1 MKISDYF
8 RNIGAAITGRPQA
21 RLDGALERLI
31 LDIYGGQ
38 TTASGISVNSDTA
51 MRLIT
56 VQNCVRVRA
65 FTIGQLPRHIMKR
78 EGRNTQP
85 ATDFYL
91 YEKLHDQPNSW
102 MSDFDFWAMAE
113 AYVSLRGQFIAY
125 KSMYGDQLRELLPIP
140 AGMINKI
147 SQNPDYSIDYEIRFP
162 DGSVKHLNEQ
172 QVLHLRGL
180 TLDGFTGVNPISY
193 ARETIGLGIASN
205 KFLSQFFG
213 KGMRPGVIFEHP
225 EVLNAQAFANRKK
238 TLKEKYEGLGAHWE
252 MMLIDEGMKATFPEI
267 KLVDAQ
273 FLEQMKMTE
282 AQICGLFRVPL
293 MLIQSGDKTPTYASA
308 EQFMLSYSV
317 YGVTPD
323 CVNYEKAIRRDLLTP
338 EERKRYYA
346 KFNVNAL
353 LRGDFKTRMEGYQI
367 AVNAEIL
374 NPNECRE
381 LEERNP
387 YTGGDEY
394 RTRTS
399 TVKEPVRKAGEGD
412 EE

>member
-1 MKISDYF
+1 MGITDYF
-8 RNIGAAITGRPQA
+8 KNVGSALIGRPKA
-21 RLDGALERLI
+21 LSSTLERLI
-31 LDIYGGQ
+31 LDTYSGGP
-38 TTASGISVNSDTA
+38 TSSGVSVNSDTA

-65 FTIGQLPRHIMKR
+65 FTIGQLPKPIMERDGK
-78 EGRNTQP
+78 TTKP

-113 AYVSLRGQFIAY
+113 AHISLRGNFVAY
-125 KSMYGDQLRELLPIP
+125 KAMYNNEVRELLPIP
-140 AGMINKI
+140 AGMLHKI
-147 SQNPDYSIDYEIRFP
+147 TQNPDYSIDYEIHFP
-162 DGSVKHLNEQ
+162 NGDVKHLNDK

-180 TLDGFTGVNPISY
+180 TLNGYSGVNPIEY
-193 ARETIGLGIASN
+193 ARETVGLGIAST
-205 KFLSQFFG
+205 KFLAQFFG

-225 EVLNAQAFANRKK
+225 EILNVNAHADRKK
-238 TLKEKYEGLGAHWE
+238 NLKEKYAGLGNAWE

-273 FLEQMKMTE
+273 FLELAKMTE
-282 AQICGLFRVPL
+282 AQICGLMRTPL

-308 EQFMLSYSV
+308 EQFMLSYTI

-323 CVNYEKAIRRDLLTP
+323 CVNYEKSIRRDLMTP
-338 EERKRYYA
+338 DERKRYFA
-346 KFNVNAL
+346 KFNINAL

-367 AVNAEIL
+367 GINSEII
-374 NPNECRE
+374 NPNEARAFE
-381 LEERNP
+381 DWNP
-387 YTGGDEY
+387 YDGGDDY

-399 TVKEPVRKAGEGD
+399 SMKDAGESKGAV
-412 EE
+412 E